1 MLMVPKQQIHRIF
14 TKVQLIMFLHSIL
27 NKFGIF
33 TIATMMD
40 IFQFFKWVISSM
52 IFLLELVT
60 TDNWPPNK
68 HYLFSNKLIQIKM
81 AVLIDASFWKFF
93 LWCGRTN
100 LIKAKWQLMWLL
112 KKIISINIILLGME
126 VVEELLP
133 PQPLWQG
140 LLDDFEFVWIFYFFL
155 FLFWMEI
162 VIYETVLFF
171 ENCQIDF
178 RKIYDYKSISLDDF
192 SFFPEVKIKRKH
204 KKIIE
209 FK

>member
-27 NKFGIF
+27 SKFGVF

-52 IFLLELVT
+52 IFLLELVII
-60 TDNWPPNK
+60 DNWLLRK
-68 HYLFSNKLIQIKM
+68 LWLFSNKLIQTKM
-81 AVLIDASFWKFF
+81 AVLIDGSFWKFF

-100 LIKAKWQLMWLL
+100 LIKAKWLLMWLL
-112 KKIISINIILLGME
+112 KRIISINIILLGMGG
-126 VVEELLP
+126 VEGLLP
-133 PQPLWQG
+133 RQPLWQG
-140 LLDDFEFVWIFYFFL
+140 LLGDFEFGWIFYFFL

-178 RKIYDYKSISLDDF
+178 RKIMTINLSLWTISV
-192 SFFPEVKIKRKH
+192 SFPKLR
-204 KKIIE
+204 
-209 FK
+209 

>member
-52 IFLLELVT
+52 IFLLELAI
-60 TDNWPPNK
+60 TDNWLLRK
-68 HYLFSNKLIQIKM
+68 LWLFSNKLIQIKTV
-81 AVLIDASFWKFF
+81 VLIDESFWKFF

-112 KKIISINIILLGME
+112 KKIISINITLLGME
-126 VVEELLP
+126 GVEGLLP

-171 ENCQIDF
+171 ENWQMDF
-178 RKIYDYKSISLDDF
+178 RKIMTINLSLWTISV
-192 SFFPEVKIKRKH
+192 SFPKLR
-204 KKIIE
+204 
-209 FK
+209 

>member
-52 IFLLELVT
+52 IFLLELVI
-60 TDNWPPNK
+60 TDNWLLRK
-68 HYLFSNKLIQIKM
+68 LWLFSNKLIQIKTV
-81 AVLIDASFWKFF
+81 VLIDESFWKFF

-112 KKIISINIILLGME
+112 KKIISINITLLGME
-126 VVEELLP
+126 GVEGLLP

-171 ENCQIDF
+171 ENWQMDF
-178 RKIYDYKSISLDDF
+178 RKIMTINLSLWTISV
-192 SFFPEVKIKRKH
+192 SFPKLR
-204 KKIIE
+204 
-209 FK
+209 